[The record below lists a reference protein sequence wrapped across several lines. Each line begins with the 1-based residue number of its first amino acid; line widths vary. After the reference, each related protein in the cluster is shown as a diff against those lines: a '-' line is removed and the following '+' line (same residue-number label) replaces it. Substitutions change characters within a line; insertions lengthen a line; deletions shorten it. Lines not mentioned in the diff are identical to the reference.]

1 LKENVILF
9 LKKEKTDTLNM
20 DSIETPNIENS
31 NTILVVDDIKANL
44 ELIKGVLKRHKIV
57 GETAI
62 SANEAF
68 EKIAIKKPDLIL
80 LDVAMPEMD
89 GFEMCKLLKEN
100 DETKDIPVIFITAHY
115 QPNHILKGFQ
125 MGAVDYIAKPF
136 NQQELI
142 SRVQTHLKLKNAND
156 QIVAQNMMISQQNER
171 LTALNFTKDKF
182 FSIIAHDLKTPF
194 SNIITLSQMMIESG
208 EALPEDRKKQFIEAI
223 YQTSNEGF
231 NLLMNL
237 LNWSRNQTG
246 SLKQMPDVLNLRK
259 VVKNLLITTMLQ
271 IEWKEISLVNNVT
284 SDIFCVADF
293 YMLETVLRNIVSNAI
308 KFTPK
313 KGNIEINAVVKNNF
327 VFLSVKDSGEG
338 ITDEAIESINYSD
351 KFFTSKGTDNEN
363 GSGLG
368 LKLCKEFAEKNGGNL
383 LINRNID
390 GGSTITVTL
399 PIANSE

>member
-1 LKENVILF
+1 
-9 LKKEKTDTLNM
+9 
-20 DSIETPNIENS
+20 
-31 NTILVVDDIKANL
+31 
-44 ELIKGVLKRHKIV
+44 
-57 GETAI
+57 
-62 SANEAF
+62 
-68 EKIAIKKPDLIL
+68 
-80 LDVAMPEMD
+80 
-89 GFEMCKLLKEN
+89 
-100 DETKDIPVIFITAHY
+100 
-115 QPNHILKGFQ
+115 
-125 MGAVDYIAKPF
+125 
-136 NQQELI
+136 
-142 SRVQTHLKLKNAND
+142 
-156 QIVAQNMMISQQNER
+156 
-171 LTALNFTKDKF
+171 
-182 FSIIAHDLKTPF
+182 
-194 SNIITLSQMMIESG
+194 
-208 EALPEDRKKQFIEAI
+208 
-223 YQTSNEGF
+223 
-231 NLLMNL
+231 
-237 LNWSRNQTG
+237 
-246 SLKQMPDVLNLRK
+246 
-259 VVKNLLITTMLQ
+259 MLQ

>member
-1 LKENVILF
+1 MKENVILF

>member
-1 LKENVILF
+1 
-9 LKKEKTDTLNM
+9 M

>member
-293 YMLETVLRNIVSNAI
+293 YMLETVL
-308 KFTPK
+308 
-313 KGNIEINAVVKNNF
+313 
-327 VFLSVKDSGEG
+327 
-338 ITDEAIESINYSD
+338 
-351 KFFTSKGTDNEN
+351 
-363 GSGLG
+363 
-368 LKLCKEFAEKNGGNL
+368 
-383 LINRNID
+383 
-390 GGSTITVTL
+390 
-399 PIANSE
+399 

>member
-1 LKENVILF
+1 
-9 LKKEKTDTLNM
+9 M

-44 ELIKGVLKRHKIV
+44 ELIKGVLKCHKIV